1 MNKTKKI
8 LAIAVLLML
17 IMGSLT
23 WVKAG
28 GYSKENIFSGVTISN
43 GVKEGNKI
51 TFDINLPSQVGL
63 RGDVDDDGKVDMN
76 DSTLLVNY
84 CAMLIG
90 IDQINAINADVNA
103 DRDIHV
109 ADVVA
114 LNMALLGPGSI
125 SSEQLEEAKELGYYP
140 ETEMVDMDK
149 IAINTPIVLNG
160 TLASK
165 SSVTLKRDDNGKYK
179 AEVTIPEGTNEGTI
193 GVTLV
198 QGVFINN
205 KANFN
210 GFVNSNLFSIKG
222 NNTITLP
229 ENKVTI
235 SDGVQNDNKVTF
247 KVNLEKGT
255 ELTGDV
261 NSDGKV
267 DATDVDLLS
276 KYIKHEITEGIS
288 AISSDV
294 TGDGRLDTFD
304 VVALRRIVQ
313 DNNNISLDGTLKDKV
328 SSNLLKDAEGNFYIE
343 VTVPNDVT
351 EGTIKVSLAEGVF
364 INASNVK
371 NKSVSSELF
380 SYSKAGKNETE
391 GFKVIGQKD
400 EKQDD
405 GKIKV
410 TVIVNKELDKDK
422 LPNGWTLSEDGK
434 SITKIMNKGEKEEI
448 ELVAKDGSKT
458 KYTVIA
464 GYTLKD
470 DENKNEQSKDDGTT
484 SNKIIPQTGATTTIL
499 VVIAGIAI
507 FGIIAFR
514 KYIKNSE
521 IK

>member
-313 DNNNISLDGTLKDKV
+313 NNNNISLDGTLKDKV

-380 SYSKAGKNETE
+380 SYSKTGGNKTE
-391 GFKVIGQKD
+391 DFKVIEQKD

-448 ELVAKDGSKT
+448 ELVAKDGSKI
-458 KYTVIA
+458 KYTVVA
-464 GYTLKD
+464 
-470 DENKNEQSKDDGTT
+470 
-484 SNKIIPQTGATTTIL
+484 GATLNDSDEKKDTTVAPTKHPNTGTKNTLLI
-499 VVIAGIAI
+499 VIVGIAI
-507 FGIIAFR
+507 FGIIAFS
-514 KYIKNSE
+514 KYIKNRE

>member
-1 MNKTKKI
+1 MKKLKKI

-17 IMGSLT
+17 ILGSLT
-23 WVKAG
+23 FVKAETDKLAILDG
-28 GYSKENIFSGVTISN
+28 VKEANKVTFKINLPKDTVLKGDVDLNGKIESADITLIRDYLISSTKFPLTEMQLKAADVYIDGEIDAKDQALIVEYVEGAVEYNPITLTGTLANSSKYELVRDSSGNYSIVVTIPENATEGDIGVTVEKDIFMFGLGVANEKTSSELLKIKNSENNSAKVTISN
-43 GVKEGNKI
+43 GIKE
-51 TFDINLPSQVGL
+51 
-63 RGDVDDDGKVDMN
+63 
-76 DSTLLVNY
+76 
-84 CAMLIG
+84 
-90 IDQINAINADVNA
+90 
-103 DRDIHV
+103 
-109 ADVVA
+109 
-114 LNMALLGPGSI
+114 
-125 SSEQLEEAKELGYYP
+125 
-140 ETEMVDMDK
+140 
-149 IAINTPIVLNG
+149 
-160 TLASK
+160 
-165 SSVTLKRDDNGKYK
+165 
-179 AEVTIPEGTNEGTI
+179 
-193 GVTLV
+193 
-198 QGVFINN
+198 
-205 KANFN
+205 
-210 GFVNSNLFSIKG
+210 
-222 NNTITLP
+222 
-229 ENKVTI
+229 
-235 SDGVQNDNKVTF
+235 DNKVTF
-247 KVNLEKGT
+247 KINLEKGT
-255 ELTGDV
+255 ELRGDV

-364 INASNVK
+364 INASKVK

-380 SYSKAGKNETE
+380 SYSKTGGNKTE
-391 GFKVIGQKD
+391 DFKVIEQKD

-448 ELVAKDGSKT
+448 ELVAKDGSKI
-458 KYTVIA
+458 KYTVVA
-464 GYTLKD
+464 
-470 DENKNEQSKDDGTT
+470 
-484 SNKIIPQTGATTTIL
+484 GATLNDSDEKKDTTVAPTKHPNTGTKNTLLI
-499 VVIAGIAI
+499 VIVGIAI
-507 FGIIAFR
+507 FGIIAFS